1 MNETRTIL
9 IIDDKLDNLRVLG
22 EMLELEGFNV
32 RPALSGE
39 IALRAVEAI
48 APDLILLDIHMP
60 GIDGYETCRRLK
72 ANDNTREIP
81 VVFISAMQD
90 LENKLEAFKSGGVD
104 YIVKPFHEQEVLS
117 RVRIH
122 IQLSHMTELKR
133 EIEERNR
140 AEETLRQ
147 NEAKQSA
154 MIANIA
160 DVITI
165 IDQGGFYRYKSPNI
179 EKWFGWRPEE
189 VIGTNT
195 RDNIHPDDFEHTQV
209 FFNKLLKE
217 QYSKETIEC
226 RYKCKDGSYKWIE
239 FTGVNLLHD
248 PNIKGV
254 LGNYH
259 DIDKRKKAE
268 EEKEN
273 LEKQFYQAQK
283 IESIGRLAGGVAH
296 DFNNML
302 SVILGNAELALGI
315 IDPDQSVH
323 DELLEIKNAAER
335 SANLTRQ
342 LLAFARKQAIT
353 PKVLD
358 LNDTVE
364 GMLKML
370 QRLIG
375 ENIDCA
381 WIPGS
386 EVWPIKIDPSQVDQ
400 ILANLCVNARDAIS
414 SSVGKVTIE
423 TGTAIFDEAYCGD
436 HYGFSPGEYVKL
448 SVSDDG
454 CGMDNETMSHIF
466 EPFFT
471 TKDIKVGT
479 GLGLAMV
486 YGVVKQN
493 NGFINIYSET
503 GLGTRF
509 TIYLPR
515 YTGATMTEK
524 SISTDEPIKMGQE
537 TILIVEDELNILKMV
552 TKMLNNQGYY
562 VISASTPYEAIQL
575 ARDFTGDIHLLITD
589 VVMPNMNGR
598 DLAKTIIC
606 LHPEL
611 KHLFMSGYTANV
623 IVHQGILDE
632 DVHFIQKPFST
643 KDLSLKV
650 REALKS

>member
-1 MNETRTIL
+1 MSDANTIL
-9 IIDDKLDNLRVLG
+9 IVDDKLDNLRVLG
-22 EMLELEGFNV
+22 EMLELEGLNV

-48 APDLILLDIHMP
+48 APDLILLDIHMT

-72 ANDNTREIP
+72 ANDNTRDIP
-81 VVFISAMQD
+81 VVFISAMHD
-90 LENKLEAFKSGGVD
+90 LENKLEAFKVGGVD
-104 YIVKPFHEQEVLS
+104 FIVKPFHEKEVLS

-122 IQLSHMTELKR
+122 LQLSHMTELKR
-133 EIEERNR
+133 EIEERKR
-140 AEETLRQ
+140 AEESLRQ
-147 NEAKQSA
+147 NEAKQRA

-165 IDQGGFYRYKSPNI
+165 IDQDGFYRYISPNI
-179 EKWFGWRPEE
+179 EKWFGWQMDE
-189 VIGTNT
+189 ILGTNT
-195 RDNIHPDDFEHTQV
+195 HGSIHPDDYEQSRA
-209 FFNKLLKE
+209 FFNKLLSK
-217 QYSKETIEC
+217 QYSKETVEC
-226 RYKCKDGSYKWIE
+226 RYRCKDGSYKWIE
-239 FTGVNLLHD
+239 FTGVNLLND
-248 PNIKGV
+248 PDIQGI

-273 LEKQFYQAQK
+273 LEKQFQQAQK
-283 IESIGRLAGGVAH
+283 MESVGRLAGGVAH

-315 IDPDQSVH
+315 DDPEQSVQE
-323 DELLEIKNAAER
+323 ELLEIKNAAER

-342 LLAFARKQAIT
+342 LLAFARKQAIA

-375 ENIDCA
+375 ENIDFA

-386 EVWPIKIDPSQVDQ
+386 ELWPVMIDPSQVDQ
-400 ILANLCVNARDAIS
+400 ILANLCVNARDAIT
-414 SSVGKVTIE
+414 SVGKVTIE
-423 TGTAIFDEAYCGD
+423 TGTAIFDEAYCVD
-436 HYGFSPGEYVKL
+436 HYGFSPGEYIKL

-454 CGMDNETMSHIF
+454 CGMDKETMSHIF

-471 TKDIKVGT
+471 TKDIRVGT

-493 NGFINIYSET
+493 NGFINIYSEP

-515 YTGATMTEK
+515 YTGSSITEK
-524 SISTDEPIKMGQE
+524 SITTDEPIKMGQE

-552 TKMLNNQGYY
+552 TKMLNNQGYN
-562 VISASTPYEAIQL
+562 VISANTPYEAIQM
-575 ARDFTGDIHLLITD
+575 ARDYNGVIHLLITD

-598 DLAKTIIC
+598 DLAKTMIC

-632 DVHFIQKPFST
+632 EVHFIQKPFSK
-643 KDLSLKV
+643 KDLLLKV
-650 REALKS
+650 LETLKG